1 MTCYLFFVFRFGD
14 GEKPVFFFA
23 AKDIRRGIPHR
34 FFCTKTPGLLR
45 LLLAVSKLQKT
56 RTYRVKGNATSTAV
70 DAGVLLKLALR
81 GTQNRYFSYQ

>member
-45 LLLAVSKLQKT
+45 LLLAVSKLQK
-56 RTYRVKGNATSTAV
+56 KGPTVSREMLQVQQWMRA
-70 DAGVLLKLALR
+70 
-81 GTQNRYFSYQ
+81 SYYY